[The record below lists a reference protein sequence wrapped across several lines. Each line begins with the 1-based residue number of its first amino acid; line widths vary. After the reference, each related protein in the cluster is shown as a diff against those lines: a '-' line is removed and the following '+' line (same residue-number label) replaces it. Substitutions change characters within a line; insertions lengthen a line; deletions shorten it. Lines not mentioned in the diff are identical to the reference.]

1 MLILGQEMKET
12 MEPAVY
18 GDTMGC
24 AWWRYCPCVVTRL
37 FERDWHF
44 EGRPLCLLVVYLPG
58 LVRVKLGELA
68 RGPRGGFNHSG

>member
-24 AWWRYCPCVVTRL
+24 AWWRYYWYSTGIFLWFVSQAWVGSNL
-37 FERDWHF
+37 
-44 EGRPLCLLVVYLPG
+44 GRWQG
-58 LVRVKLGELA
+58 VRVVALIT
-68 RGPRGGFNHSG
+68 RFD